1 MALGTGDMGGP
12 APENTDKQEGA
23 VERTV
28 DFVKE
33 VIAYPTRNRD
43 GSVTHG
49 PDAELLYDPADIPPM
64 APAPAPAPAE
74 GAPEP
79 VAAADPEPF
88 GTPVPPVEPP
98 AIVADTEAPTP

>member
-1 MALGTGDMGGP
+1 MGGP

-64 APAPAPAPAE
+64 SPAPAPAE
-74 GAPEP
+74 GAPE
-79 VAAADPEPF
+79 PEPF